1 MLNMMLVA
9 VSWTSFISFCLPLQV
24 PSFVLMGIP
33 HGTFWSSL
41 SQLGDACSRRD
52 LTAIHEI
59 RENIGYKDD
68 GMTNERSFKCGLT
81 KCRNHKIQRKGGD
94 SAFKHQDIR
103 TKIEC
108 YSQFI
113 GVGTMVSPTIF
124 DRRSLSYLMS
134 DKPQEAIKDAMQA
147 QVVSP
152 VWHIACYLQAVALSA
167 LGMDSEAEAALKEG
181 TMLESKM
188 SKAAG

>member
-9 VSWTSFISFCLPLQV
+9 VSWTSFISFCL
-24 PSFVLMGIP
+24 VLMGIP

-41 SQLGDACSRRD
+41 SQLGAACSRRD
-52 LTAIHEI
+52 LTTIHEI
-59 RENIGYKDD
+59 LENIGYKDD
-68 GMTNERSFKCGLT
+68 GMTNE
-81 KCRNHKIQRKGGD
+81 
-94 SAFKHQDIR
+94 
-103 TKIEC
+103 
-108 YSQFI
+108 FI

-124 DRRSLSYLMS
+124 DRCSLSYLVS

-167 LGMDSEAEAALKEG
+167 LGMDGEVEAGLKEG

-188 SKAAG
+188 SKAVG